1 MKTEGIV
8 FKAITYKETSKIVY
22 LYTPNGKVS
31 VKAIGS
37 KNSKKKTFGFGEIG
51 NIVSFVMTDQD
62 FPTLIEYEILN
73 SAYKYTNSFDSIMA
87 LGKIIEILNYL
98 PDDSIHNKIYPFI
111 KDIMLNLLDNPLKA
125 LSIFLIKMTYNFG
138 VAPKFDSCIN
148 CGNKNNLLF
157 SVSKGSVICINCN
170 NGYIDDIDIWM
181 EYYKDKKNIKEY
193 KDTDFKLLLKRINE
207 YYLIHAHIN
216 LKIN

>member
-51 NIVSFVMTDQD
+51 NIVSFVITDQD
-62 FPTLIEYEILN
+62 FPTLIEY
-73 SAYKYTNSFDSIMA
+73 
-87 LGKIIEILNYL
+87 EILNYL

-138 VAPKFDSCIN
+138 VAPKFDSCII

-157 SVSKGSVICINCN
+157 SVSKGSVICNNCN
-170 NGYIDDIDIWM
+170 NGYIDNIDIWM